1 MSQNQDIIIIS
12 IPAVTCVIV
21 TALRHRWDQF
31 IVSYKETQLQ
41 LLLTFILMTTR
52 LGVSYS
58 RETAMSSE
66 VEPMIAQLMQTLLV
80 DKRERELT
88 EDNT

>member
-21 TALRHRWDQF
+21 TALQQQWDQF
-31 IVSYKETQLQ
+31 IVSYEETQLQ
-41 LLLTFILMTTR
+41 LLLTFTLMTTR

-58 RETAMSSE
+58 REAAMSSE
-66 VEPMIAQLMQTLLV
+66 VEPMIAQLM
-80 DKRERELT
+80 
-88 EDNT
+88 

>member
-1 MSQNQDIIIIS
+1 
-12 IPAVTCVIV
+12 
-21 TALRHRWDQF
+21 
-31 IVSYKETQLQ
+31 
-41 LLLTFILMTTR
+41 MTTR